1 MLQRRFVIL
10 DRDGTINVEKEYLS
24 DPDQLVLLP
33 GAAAGLRALQDLR
46 LGLVVVT
53 NQAGIGRGYFSLERL
68 AQIHTRLVEILAAE
82 GVRLDGIYFCPHHP
96 QDGCACRK
104 PEPGLVLQAA
114 REQHFEPGAAF
125 VIGDKLIDIELGR
138 RVGAVTFL
146 VRTGYGA
153 ETAACQRPIWD
164 YLVDDLADAAGII
177 ENLLSAAPNLPA
189 PHNPHSNAGGS

>member
-1 MLQRRFVIL
+1 MLQRRFVVL

-33 GAAAGLRALQDLR
+33 GAAAGLRAFQEMG

-68 AQIHTRLVEILAAE
+68 GQIHQRLAEILAAE

-104 PEPGLVLQAA
+104 PRPGLIMQAA
-114 REQHFEPGAAF
+114 QENHFELSEAF
-125 VIGDKLIDIELGR
+125 VIGDKLIDVELGR
-138 RVGAVTFL
+138 RVGALTFL

-153 ETAACQRPIWD
+153 QTASQEASIWD
-164 YLVDDLADAAGII
+164 YLVDDLLGAAVII
-177 ENLLSAAPNLPA
+177 KRLLASTPNLPL
-189 PHNPHSNAGGS
+189 HGGS

>member
-1 MLQRRFVIL
+1 MLQRRFVVL

-33 GAAAGLRALQDLR
+33 GAAAGLRAFQEMG

-68 AQIHTRLVEILAAE
+68 GQIHQRLAEILGAE

-104 PEPGLVLQAA
+104 PRPGLIMQAA
-114 REQHFEPGAAF
+114 QEHHFELSEAF
-125 VIGDKLIDIELGR
+125 VIGDKLIDVELGR
-138 RVGAVTFL
+138 RVGALTFL

-153 ETAACQRPIWD
+153 QTASQEASIWD
-164 YLVDDLADAAGII
+164 YLVDDLLGAAVII
-177 ENLLSAAPNLPA
+177 KRLLASTPNSPL
-189 PHNPHSNAGGS
+189 HGGS

>member
-1 MLQRRFVIL
+1 MLQRRFVVL

-33 GAAAGLRALQDLR
+33 GAAAGLWAFQEMG

-68 AQIHTRLVEILAAE
+68 GQIHQRLAKILAAE

-104 PEPGLVLQAA
+104 PRPGLLMQAA
-114 REQHFEPGAAF
+114 RENHFELSEAF
-125 VIGDKLIDIELGR
+125 VIGDKLIDVELGR
-138 RVGAVTFL
+138 RVGALTFL

-153 ETAACQRPIWD
+153 QTASQEASIWD
-164 YLVDDLADAAGII
+164 YLVDDLLGAAVII
-177 ENLLSAAPNLPA
+177 KRLLASTPNLPL
-189 PHNPHSNAGGS
+189 HGGS